1 MTAIDWGSVPTW
13 FSAIGT
19 TGSLLATA
27 GIIMRDRRKD
37 QRTDAARVACW
48 LEAPVAYEVSD
59 DSVDLNQHRFL
70 RVHNTADRPVF
81 DLFAVIGPDSS
92 ATYIRFDLDHVVPAG
107 AEATFLVPYEY
118 QSAGPLPPP
127 RPVAVE
133 FRDVE
138 RTTWIYDLD
147 AGTLHRRRKRHVQRV
162 RSWLRIQQKFVS
174 EFGWKAF
181 NLRFR
186 RRVALHKRPN
196 WRR

>member
-27 GIIMRDRRKD
+27 GIIVRDRRKD

-48 LEAPVAYEVSD
+48 TEAPTAYEVGD
-59 DSVDLNQHRFL
+59 DSVDLEAYRFL

-81 DLFAVIGPDSS
+81 DLFALVGPDDS
-92 ATYIRFDLDHVVPAG
+92 AMYHRHDLGHVVPAG
-107 AEATFLVPYEY
+107 EQATFLVPFE
-118 QSAGPLPPP
+118 QHSFGPLPPS
-127 RPVAVE
+127 RPAAVE

-138 RTTWIYDLD
+138 RTTWVYDLS
-147 AGTLHRRRKRHVQRV
+147 AGTLHRRRQRRMRRV

-186 RRVALHKRPN
+186 RRVALHKPPD
-196 WRR
+196 WRG